1 MPHGDFSDVAG
12 ILTLALG
19 ATYMFAPSLAFV
31 KLGPLEATLDAAPTL
46 ELVAGLRAVGALLV
60 GWGLVLFFNRWNTV
74 NGKAGALGCVVVAG
88 TIVFNQ
94 VVSLDKFAFKLR
106 PQYFAALIFIF
117 AALHLAFNANPL
129 HTWQSLKAEAEK
141 KGS

>member
-31 KLGPLEATLDAAPTL
+31 KLGPLEATFDAAPTL

-60 GWGLVLFFNRWNTV
+60 GWGLVLFSLPVFIFDYLGRRHNVEFPDLFIRINTATRV
-74 NGKAGALGCVVVAG
+74 ALALLLLYGIIFFARRQASEF
-88 TIVFNQ
+88 IY
-94 VVSLDKFAFKLR
+94 FAF
-106 PQYFAALIFIF
+106 
-117 AALHLAFNANPL
+117 
-129 HTWQSLKAEAEK
+129 
-141 KGS
+141 